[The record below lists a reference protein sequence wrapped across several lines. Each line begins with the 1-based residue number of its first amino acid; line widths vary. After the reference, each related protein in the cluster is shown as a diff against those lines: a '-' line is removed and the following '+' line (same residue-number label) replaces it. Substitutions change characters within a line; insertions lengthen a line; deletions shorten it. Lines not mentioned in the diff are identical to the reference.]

1 LAGHL
6 SPASPT
12 YFQTACPGGD
22 ERVATSGTEIMKSES
37 EPGFDPES
45 AISPPQSLHLHGWTD
60 RAVVG
65 VALAAFAAGVGQFGL
80 VAALG
85 DVARAFGRVAPGA
98 TIADQVGLS
107 GTELGI
113 GLAVIRLASLGS
125 LPFIGLADRY
135 GRRAMMLGTLALGL
149 ALTVVSAASP
159 GYWWFVVIFACGRPM
174 LSSTNALA
182 QVAGAEPDRLS
193 WSSVCCSPDRS
204 GLWGRGRSHRGDPQP
219 GFRGARGSGARSH

>member
-1 LAGHL
+1 
-6 SPASPT
+6 
-12 YFQTACPGGD
+12 
-22 ERVATSGTEIMKSES
+22 MKSES